1 VFFFFLLSWWR
12 SFSKV
17 VQSDHPFF
25 VYFYFKNEI
34 SKNKILTNIT
44 LTSLNIAELD
54 FFVIP
59 KNILQ
64 SFLILLY
71 TLSLIFVNFSLEF
84 SLCHEFWRECFAEC
98 FTFFVHIIDDLFD
111 TFWWWSFVKIVGIF
125 YKKKTN
131 QINISKCHDFH
142 TEFKSYWDDGMILI
156 RDRIVTWITLVWRV
170 LFFN

>member
-1 VFFFFLLSWWR
+1 MFFFFLLSWWR

-125 YKKKTN
+125 YKKNKSN
-131 QINISKCHDFH
+131 KYKQMSWFSYRIQVILRWWNDFNSRSNCDMNNISMACF
-142 TEFKSYWDDGMILI
+142 IL
-156 RDRIVTWITLVWRV
+156 
-170 LFFN
+170 